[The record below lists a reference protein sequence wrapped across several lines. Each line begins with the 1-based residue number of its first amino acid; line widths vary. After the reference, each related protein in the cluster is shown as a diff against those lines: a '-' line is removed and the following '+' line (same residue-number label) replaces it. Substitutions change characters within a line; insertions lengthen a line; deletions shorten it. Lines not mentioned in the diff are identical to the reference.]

1 MKARNGLSSFLEIRM
16 SFRLP
21 LRAATVLALSACSM
35 FHHHKKEDAP
45 QPTAAPAAPVHQALM
60 KTLIGDVRYDLPNAI
75 PADAV
80 LIVTLADVS
89 RQDVAARTIAEER
102 IQPVSASPV
111 EFMLSYDPA
120 ELRDG
125 VDFAVNVRLQQGDK
139 LLAIND
145 TRTSV
150 FGRSGENGPVSITL
164 KAVP

>member
-1 MKARNGLSSFLEIRM
+1 M

-21 LRAATVLALSACSM
+21 LLGAAALALSACSM
-35 FHHHKKEDAP
+35 FSHHAKEEAP
-45 QPTAAPAAPVHQALM
+45 QPAAAPAAPVHQALM
-60 KTLIGDVRYDLPNAI
+60 KTMIGDVRYDLPQAV

-89 RQDVAARTIAEER
+89 RQDVAARTISEER
-102 IQPVSASPV
+102 IQPVGASPV
-111 EFMLSYDPA
+111 DFMLSYDPA

-125 VDFAVNVRLQQGDK
+125 VDFAINVRLQQGEK

-150 FGRSGENGPVSITL
+150 LGRSGENGPVSITL

>member
-1 MKARNGLSSFLEIRM
+1 M

-21 LRAATVLALSACSM
+21 LMVAAVLALPACSWLP
-35 FHHHKKEDAP
+35 FHHKEAIA
-45 QPTAAPAAPVHQALM
+45 QPTTSAPAAAPVHQALM
-60 KTLIGDVRYDLPNAI
+60 KTMIGDVRYDLPEAI

-89 RQDVAARTIAEER
+89 RQDVAARTVAEER
-102 IQPVSASPV
+102 IQPVGASPV

-125 VDFAVNVRLQQGDK
+125 VDFAMNVRLQQGDK

-150 FGRSGENGPVSITL
+150 LGRSGENGPVSITL

>member
-1 MKARNGLSSFLEIRM
+1 MEIRM

-21 LRAATVLALSACSM
+21 LLAVAVFALSACSM
-35 FHHHKKEDAP
+35 FSHHHKEDAP
-45 QPTAAPAAPVHQALM
+45 AATTAPAAPVHQALM
-60 KTLIGDVRYDLPNAI
+60 RTLVGDVRYDLPQAV

-89 RQDVAARTIAEER
+89 RQDAPARTVSEDR
-102 IQPVSASPV
+102 IQPVGASPV
-111 EFMLSYDPA
+111 DFMLSYDPA
-120 ELRDG
+120 ELKDG
-125 VDFAVNVRLQQGDK
+125 VDFAIGVRLQQGDK

-150 FGRSGENGPVSITL
+150 LGRSGENGPVSITL

>member
-1 MKARNGLSSFLEIRM
+1 M

-21 LRAATVLALSACSM
+21 VLAVTVLALSACSWLP
-35 FHHHKKEDAP
+35 HHHKADAAA
-45 QPTAAPAAPVHQALM
+45 QPTASTPAAPVHQALM
-60 KTLIGDVRYDLPNAI
+60 KTLIGDVRYELPDAV

-89 RQDVAARTIAEER
+89 RQDVAARTVAEER
-102 IQPVSASPV
+102 IQPVGPSPV

-125 VDFAVNVRLQQGDK
+125 VDFAIGVRLQQGDK

-150 FGRSGENGPVSITL
+150 LGRSGENGPVSITL

>member
-1 MKARNGLSSFLEIRM
+1 M

-21 LRAATVLALSACSM
+21 LIAVTVLALSACSM
-35 FHHHKKEDAP
+35 FSHRHKEEVAP
-45 QPTAAPAAPVHQALM
+45 AAAAPVHQALM
-60 KTLIGDVRYDLPNAI
+60 KTLIGDVRYDLPQAV

-89 RQDVAARTIAEER
+89 RQDAPSRIVSEER
-102 IQPVSASPV
+102 IQPVGASPV
-111 EFMLSYDPA
+111 DFMLSYDPA

-125 VDFAVNVRLQQGDK
+125 VDFAIGVRLQQGDK

-150 FGRSGENGPVSITL
+150 LGRSGENGPVSITL

>member
-1 MKARNGLSSFLEIRM
+1 M

-21 LRAATVLALSACSM
+21 LLAAAVLALSACSM
-35 FHHHKKEDAP
+35 FSHHHKEDAP
-45 QPTAAPAAPVHQALM
+45 TATAAPAAPVHQALM
-60 KTLIGDVRYDLPNAI
+60 KTLVGDVRYNLPQAI

-89 RQDVAARTIAEER
+89 RQDVAARTVAEDR
-102 IQPVSASPV
+102 IQPVGASPV
-111 EFMLSYDPA
+111 DFMLSYDPA
-120 ELRDG
+120 ELKDG
-125 VDFAVNVRLQQGDK
+125 VDFAIGVRLQQGDK

-150 FGRSGENGPVSITL
+150 LGRSGENGPVSITL

>member
-1 MKARNGLSSFLEIRM
+1 MEIRM

-21 LRAATVLALSACSM
+21 LLAAAVLALSACSM
-35 FHHHKKEDAP
+35 FSHRHKEDAP
-45 QPTAAPAAPVHQALM
+45 TATAAPAAPVHQALM
-60 KTLIGDVRYDLPNAI
+60 KTMVGDVRYDLPQAI

-89 RQDVAARTIAEER
+89 RQDVAARTVAEER
-102 IQPVSASPV
+102 IQPVGASPV

-120 ELRDG
+120 ELKDG
-125 VDFAVNVRLQQGDK
+125 VDFAIGVRLQQGDK

-150 FGRSGENGPVSITL
+150 LGRSGENGPVSITL
-164 KAVP
+164 KAMP